1 MALTDSEKI
10 KIWNRLTR
18 LENAYNALLEAID
31 SAISTES
38 FNELS
43 TVLQTSID
51 SVDVKIDDLSARV
64 DSLEDIP
71 LSS

>member
-1 MALTDSEKI
+1 MSLSDVEKV

-18 LENAYNALLEAID
+18 LENAYNALLDSID
-31 SAISTES
+31 KAISTES
-38 FNELS
+38 FQELS
-43 TVLQTSID
+43 VVLQTSID

-71 LSS
+71 IG

>member
-1 MALTDSEKI
+1 MAVSDIEKT

-43 TVLQTSID
+43 VVLQTSID
-51 SVDVKIDDLSARV
+51 SVDVKIDELNARV

-71 LSS
+71 IS

>member
-1 MALTDSEKI
+1 MALSDSEKI

>member
-1 MALTDSEKI
+1 MALSDSEKI

-71 LSS
+71 LST

>member
-1 MALTDSEKI
+1 MALSDTEKI

-18 LENAYNALLEAID
+18 LENAYNALLDAID

-71 LSS
+71 IG